1 MAQFSVETVRLAKLE
16 LDESLSRMQ
25 QQADEL
31 RRRGERAEKAAQ
43 AQYEA
48 AGEKLRHMQEQLD
61 RLRMLSVENQAVLY
75 RLEDAL
81 GSAFRERE
89 AALCREQTARDALE
103 EAQRRYNEAK
113 AMTLPPSSDPSYGF
127 LEQGKRVAMKKAA
140 RQISDAQERI
150 RAARQ
155 EAEQLA
161 ERTGHAAPRMEQ
173 CKARLAQL
181 GAAILALGGEIRRL
195 ERFRTELAAG
205 LEAYESQAKERLS
218 GMEQAIRQ
226 MEEPQQLGEQA
237 WKAVSAYADAMGRIR
252 Y

>member
-1 MAQFSVETVRLAKLE
+1 MAQFSVETVWLAKLE
-16 LDESLSRMQ
+16 LDESLARMQ

-103 EAQRRYNEAK
+103 EAQRRYN
-113 AMTLPPSSDPSYGF
+113 
-127 LEQGKRVAMKKAA
+127 
-140 RQISDAQERI
+140 
-150 RAARQ
+150 
-155 EAEQLA
+155 
-161 ERTGHAAPRMEQ
+161 
-173 CKARLAQL
+173 
-181 GAAILALGGEIRRL
+181 
-195 ERFRTELAAG
+195 
-205 LEAYESQAKERLS
+205 
-218 GMEQAIRQ
+218 
-226 MEEPQQLGEQA
+226 
-237 WKAVSAYADAMGRIR
+237 
-252 Y
+252 